1 MLDPQKGYL
10 VEIHSLGLV
19 RFGSTVVEEWRGF
32 AADILGMSVSDG
44 PDGSLL
50 LRMDERPYRIAI
62 VPSATDRLLAAAF
75 EVRDRVALEVAVREL
90 EAAGVAVKEGSAD
103 EAAARQVERFVAFND
118 PNGNPLEIFYSQA
131 VDGLAAQL
139 PHGGGFVTG
148 ALGCGHVVLPSADLD
163 AAFDFFTTVL
173 GFRHRDSMAIQLPGG
188 NRLRLRFL
196 GCNPRHHTVA
206 LTASQSPQGLRHMM
220 IEADSIQAL
229 GRSFAR
235 AREAGVLKTELGQ
248 HSNDEVLSYYLFCP
262 GGYEIEY
269 GVHGRQ
275 VDDAKWLTRDLTQL
289 SYWGYWPV
297 TAPGG
302 AQ

>member
-1 MLDPQKGYL
+1 

-19 RFGSTVVEEWRGF
+19 RLGSTVVADWRAF
-32 AADILGMSVSDG
+32 ATDILGMSVSDG
-44 PDGSLL
+44 PEGSLL
-50 LRMDERPYRIAI
+50 LRMDERPYRIAV
-62 VPSATDRLLAAAF
+62 VPSATDRLLSAAF
-75 EVRDRVALEVAVREL
+75 EVRDRKALDAAVREL
-90 EAAGVAVKEGSAD
+90 EAAGVPVKQGSAD
-103 EAAARQVERFVAFND
+103 EAAARQVEAFVAFSD
-118 PNGNPLEIFYSQA
+118 PNGNPLELFYSQA
-131 VDGLAAQL
+131 VDGLAARL
-139 PHGGGFVTG
+139 PHGGGFLTG

-163 AAFDFFTTVL
+163 AAFDFFTGVL
-173 GFRHRDSMAIQLPGG
+173 GFRHRDSMAIPLPDG

-220 IEADSIQAL
+220 IEADSIQTL

-262 GGYEIEY
+262 GGYEIEF

-275 VDDAKWLTRDLTQL
+275 VDEATWLTRDLTQL

-297 TAPGG
+297 TG
-302 AQ
+302 AGSAR